1 MARKR
6 FMFHLVVL
14 KSHNYLHKRSGF
26 FVVVVV
32 VVVVLCVC
40 VCVCCFLCVAL
51 FCCFAWILRF
61 SGCSHVGLPFTNT
74 EQKRFGS

>member
-32 VVVVLCVC
+32 VVVLCVC
-40 VCVCCFLCVAL
+40 VCVCVAFCVLLCFVVLL
-51 FCCFAWILRF
+51 GF
-61 SGCSHVGLPFTNT
+61 
-74 EQKRFGS
+74 

>member
-40 VCVCCFLCVAL
+40 VCVCVCVA
-51 FCCFAWILRF
+51 FCVLLCFVVLLGF
-61 SGCSHVGLPFTNT
+61 
-74 EQKRFGS
+74 